1 MHSWPGKNEHVIRR
15 NTLAMP
21 MLLRKSSFMWFAKCL
36 FHDHIIYRIHLI
48 FRSFLPGTQG
58 PSWNWW
64 ILTLELWSCSLA
76 MQPLG
81 EDDLTC
87 SSCMASCHKLFFC
100 CCWGVFHFSSPEWWL
115 LGLFAEQLK
124 SGFPLFFRLGVV
136 ASQVDFQ
143 ATGEDHRSSTRYL
156 WRQMIL
162 VGGALDVEHGM
173 QHHPFY
179 TFSRNH

>member
-21 MLLRKSSFMWFAKCL
+21 MLLGKLSFMWFAKCL
-36 FHDHIIYRIHLI
+36 FHDHISYRIHLI
-48 FRSFLPGTQG
+48 FWSFPPGTQG

-115 LGLFAEQLK
+115 LGLFAAEQLK
-124 SGFPLFFRLGVV
+124 SGFPLFFPARCCGFSSQILGN
-136 ASQVDFQ
+136 
-143 ATGEDHRSSTRYL
+143 GRRSSEFNEISMKADDSCWGCFGRRTWYATSS
-156 WRQMIL
+156 IL
-162 VGGALDVEHGM
+162 YI
-173 QHHPFY
+173 F
-179 TFSRNH
+179 